1 MCCNHIV
8 LAVISRWNI
17 RDSYDQRYCFVERYN
32 RVFSDLSDKL
42 GKLMDPSLNG
52 NTQEGNLEKM
62 AIYYNFRNNKT
73 QNFRSYKMIKRKWH
87 GTVYLQF
94 SPPRKPMKSSMHIPV
109 IKTDVLARALTIE
122 IAKLKYTNRL
132 MSARI
137 ITIGAGATSITWAAI
152 ATNNK
157 KSFRLSLKYQI
168 QDIKTTS

>member
-8 LAVISRWNI
+8 LAVISRWKI

-94 SPPRKPMKSSMHIPV
+94 PPPQKAYEVEHAYSSNKDWRTCKS
-109 IKTDVLARALTIE
+109 A
-122 IAKLKYTNRL
+122 
-132 MSARI
+132 
-137 ITIGAGATSITWAAI
+137 
-152 ATNNK
+152 NNK
-157 KSFRLSLKYQI
+157 NCEIKIYQ
-168 QDIKTTS
+168 SSNVS

>member
-8 LAVISRWNI
+8 LAVISRWKI

-42 GKLMDPSLNG
+42 GKHMDPSLNG
-52 NTQEGNLEKM
+52 NIQEGNLEKM

-73 QNFRSYKMIKRKWH
+73 QNFRSYKMIKRNWY

-94 SPPRKPMKSSMHIPV
+94 FPPESLWSRACIFQL
-109 IKTDVLARALTIE
+109 LAKALAVK

-152 ATNNK
+152 AINNK
-157 KSFRLSLKYQI
+157 KSFSLSLKYHI
-168 QDIKTTS
+168 LDI

>member
-8 LAVISRWNI
+8 LTDISRWKI

-73 QNFRSYKMIKRKWH
+73 QNFRSYKMIKRNWL
-87 GTVYLQF
+87 VQF
-94 SPPRKPMKSSMHIPV
+94 IYKFFPRQPTACEVEHAYSSYKDWRTCKSANNRNCE
-109 IKTDVLARALTIE
+109 IKI
-122 IAKLKYTNRL
+122 
-132 MSARI
+132 
-137 ITIGAGATSITWAAI
+137 
-152 ATNNK
+152 
-157 KSFRLSLKYQI
+157 YQ
-168 QDIKTTS
+168 SSNVS